1 MRPSEHSGEDIVNEK
16 LGLSGDP
23 EKVSITDKIA
33 ADVCAD
39 LNPCACVSEQDE
51 KQAAVNATD
60 AEGT

>member
-1 MRPSEHSGEDIVNEK
+1 VKPSEVSGGDVVNEK
-16 LGLSGDP
+16 MSLSGDP
-23 EKVSITDKIA
+23 EKVSNTGQIA

-39 LNPCACVSEQDE
+39 LNPCACVSQDE